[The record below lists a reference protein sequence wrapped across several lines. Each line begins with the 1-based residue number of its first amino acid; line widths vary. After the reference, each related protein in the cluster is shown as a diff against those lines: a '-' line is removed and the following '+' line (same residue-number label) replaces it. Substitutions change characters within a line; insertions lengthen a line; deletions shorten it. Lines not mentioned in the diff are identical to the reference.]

1 MAEKAYFPVFIDL
14 SGPAVLVVG
23 AGKIAARRVQTLL
36 DFAGRVTV
44 VAPEVC
50 EALEQLSAAGA
61 ITLRRRAFE
70 ESDLIG
76 AGMVL
81 AATGDAALNA
91 CVAEACRAKGIP
103 VNVGS
108 DKALCDFYFP
118 GVARRGSVVVG
129 VTASGTDH
137 AEAKRVTAAVR
148 RLLEEEP

>member
-1 MAEKAYFPVFIDL
+1 MAEKPYFPVFIDL
-14 SGPAVLVVG
+14 SETAVLVVG

-50 EALEQLSAAGA
+50 EALIQLAAAGA
-61 ITLRRRAFE
+61 VSLRRRAFE
-70 ESDLIG
+70 ESDLAG

-81 AATGDAALNA
+81 AATSDAALNA
-91 CVAEACRAKGIP
+91 RVAVLCRARGIP

-108 DKALCDFYFP
+108 DKTLCDFYFP

-137 AEAKRVTAAVR
+137 AAAKRTTDAVR
-148 RLLEEEP
+148 RLLEGD

>member
-1 MAEKAYFPVFIDL
+1 MAEKPYFPLFVDL
-14 SGPAVLVVG
+14 SATRVLVVG

-36 DFAGRVTV
+36 DFAGSVTV
-44 VAPEVC
+44 VAPAVC
-50 EALEQLSAAGA
+50 EALEQLAAAGA
-61 ITLRRRAFE
+61 VTLRRRAFE
-70 ESDLIG
+70 EADLDG

-81 AATGDAALNA
+81 AATDDAALNA
-91 CVAEACRAKGIP
+91 HVAALCRARGIP

-148 RLLEEEP
+148 KVLEEE

>member
-1 MAEKAYFPVFIDL
+1 MGDKPYFPVFVDL
-14 SGPAVLVVG
+14 SETRVLVVG

-36 DFAGRVTV
+36 DFAGGVTV

-50 EALEQLSAAGA
+50 EALEQLAAAGA
-61 ITLRRRAFE
+61 VTLRRRAFE
-70 ESDLIG
+70 EADLAG

-81 AATGDAALNA
+81 AATSDAELNA
-91 CVAEACRAKGIP
+91 CVAEACRARGIP

-137 AEAKRVTAAVR
+137 AEAKRITDAVR
-148 RLLEEEP
+148 RLLGEKP